1 MNFYKILKILAK
13 GQAEC
18 EFSLK
23 ISKLEKELAEK
34 ENSINVNLEQIKE
47 LLAQK
52 QQQTESFD
60 KLEIEFNK
68 LNSSLEEAKLIVQRL
83 EADKIVFENENKEL
97 KNDIA
102 ENKLKIT
109 ELTIELSDK
118 KTKLEKNIT
127 KIEELEMAI
136 KKLSDDLKKQTFE
149 NEILRKH
156 LNLIFFQTH

>member
-1 MNFYKILKILAK
+1 MKPH
-13 GQAEC
+13 GVPPW
-18 EFSLK
+18 S
-23 ISKLEKELAEK
+23 
-34 ENSINVNLEQIKE
+34 V
-47 LLAQK
+47 
-52 QQQTESFD
+52 D
-60 KLEIEFNK
+60 
-68 LNSSLEEAKLIVQRL
+68 
-83 EADKIVFENENKEL
+83 ENKEL

-109 ELTIELSDK
+109 ELTRELSDK

-156 LNLIFFQTH
+156 LN